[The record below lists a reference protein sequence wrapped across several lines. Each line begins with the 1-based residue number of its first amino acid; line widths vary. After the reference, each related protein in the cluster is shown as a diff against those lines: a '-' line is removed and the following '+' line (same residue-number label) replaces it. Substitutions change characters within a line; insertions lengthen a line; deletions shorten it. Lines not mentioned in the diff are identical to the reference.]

1 MRKDYQEYQEQEEE
15 VVYDRH
21 SRPRKKRRRRYIPV
35 TTAKLKVFGCVTM
48 LCYSIGVAVIQNGII
63 HMDNYT
69 TAEFSEL
76 LSSDSHMMTVA
87 GWAAA
92 FQMIGGLAVPIFAFL
107 LVEGFRRTSSYKNYF
122 LTMLAF
128 AVLSEVPY
136 DLAMSDSFWDT
147 SSQNALFSMVVCL
160 AMLYGLRMMGER
172 QGFQYRLMQILLV
185 IAGVLWCEL
194 LNLAFGLCEVLLVA
208 VYYLLYDKRGVKVLL
223 GCAISIM
230 YVTAPFSGYLIWAY
244 DGQQGWHENKYVFY
258 LFYPVHLLVLG
269 IIVHFFL

>member
-21 SRPRKKRRRRYIPV
+21 GRPRKKRRRRYIPV

-244 DGQQGWHENKYVFY
+244 GGQQGWHENKYVFY

>member
-1 MRKDYQEYQEQEEE
+1 MRKDYQDYQEQEEQVE
-15 VVYDRH
+15 YDRYGN
-21 SRPRKKRRRRYIPV
+21 PRKKRRRRYIPV
-35 TTAKLKVFGCVTM
+35 TAAKMKVFGCVTM
-48 LCYSIGVAVIQNGII
+48 LCYSIGVAIIQNGMI
-63 HMDNYT
+63 HMGDYT
-69 TAEFSEL
+69 TTEFSDL
-76 LSSDSHMMTVA
+76 LSSDSHMMSLA

-107 LVEGFRRTSSYKNYF
+107 LVEGFRRTSSYRNYF
-122 LTMLAF
+122 LSLLGF

-136 DLAMSDSFWDT
+136 DLAMSDSFWDP
-147 SSQNALFSMVVCL
+147 SSQNALFSMVICL
-160 AMLYGLRMMGER
+160 AMLYGLRMMEEK

-223 GCAISIM
+223 GCAISLM
-230 YVTAPFSGYLIWAY
+230 YVTAPFSGYLIWGY